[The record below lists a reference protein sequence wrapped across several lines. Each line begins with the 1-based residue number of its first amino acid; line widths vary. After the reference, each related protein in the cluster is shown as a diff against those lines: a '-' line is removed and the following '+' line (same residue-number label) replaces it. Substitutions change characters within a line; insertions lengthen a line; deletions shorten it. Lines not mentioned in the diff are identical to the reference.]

1 MKKIFVISIILFS
14 SFAGIQL
21 SAVSAYSTGN
31 INNLS
36 KNDQLFREDIQY
48 RLGTNNRTQ
57 IDTIITRYK
66 AKIATFSPEAA
77 DIMTDTIIGKLDI
90 MLYKLSVSGPLDK
103 SLAKKPSA
111 VYMALTLIRLELLML
126 K

>member
-1 MKKIFVISIILFS
+1 MKKILAIGIILFS

-21 SAVSAYSTGN
+21 STVSAYSTGN

-66 AKIATFSPEAA
+66 AKIATLSPEAA

>member
-1 MKKIFVISIILFS
+1 MILFS
-14 SFAGIQL
+14 SLVGIQL
-21 SAVSAYSTGN
+21 STVSAYSTGN

-36 KNDQLFREDIQY
+36 RNDQLFREDVQY

-57 IDTIITRYK
+57 IDTIISRYK
-66 AKIATFSPEAA
+66 AKIATLDPVAA
-77 DIMTDTIIGKLDI
+77 DAMTDTIIGKLDV